1 VIRSA
6 PVVERGERRRAVAL
20 GLCIAATAAIGVAT
34 WQILDRRLVVGGA
47 WALAAA
53 VLLVV
58 AGLLV
63 TRRDTR
69 ARMVLSFTD
78 RAFDGAILAAVAWVA
93 RTEDPVAA
101 AGALVA
107 LAAGFLAAYIRARG
121 AALGYLVE
129 ESAGT
134 RAIRTGLICVAL
146 LAGWTGWAL
155 FAVATWMLMVALV
168 RASQVAKEERV

>member
-1 VIRSA
+1 M
-6 PVVERGERRRAVAL
+6 
-20 GLCIAATAAIGVAT
+20 
-34 WQILDRRLVVGGA
+34 VGGA

-78 RAFDGAILAAVAWVA
+78 RAFDGAIFAAVAWVA
-93 RTEDPVAA
+93 GPRTRSPPR
-101 AGALVA
+101 GRWSPSPP
-107 LAAGFLAAYIRARG
+107 GFLAAYIRARG

-134 RAIRTGLICVAL
+134 RAIRTGLISTAL
-146 LAGWTGWAL
+146 LAGWTDG
-155 FAVATWMLMVALV
+155 
-168 RASQVAKEERV
+168 RCSG